1 MSVVIFVLLSSQD
14 GFTRKWTD
22 GRAPA
27 LYNGISSTVAFLLG
41 ATTSI
46 ISGFLGMKIAVYANA
61 RTALEARKGIAP
73 AFMAGKTL
81 HIIAGLVDDFTGHA
95 AFQCQVQILMGAVV
109 TAAFRSGAVMGF
121 LLAGN
126 GLLVIYITIMV
137 YKKVSVIVIP
147 LCSAR
152 LLAVLQSGV
161 MMPVQIYTQCL
172 QFTTAQRLIPYTPVT
187 RLLL

>member
-73 AFMAGKTL
+73 AFMAGRFTYYDIMQL
-81 HIIAGLVDDFTGHA
+81 H
-95 AFQCQVQILMGAVV
+95 
-109 TAAFRSGAVMGF
+109 
-121 LLAGN
+121 
-126 GLLVIYITIMV
+126 TIMV
-137 YKKVSVIVIP
+137 SHAG
-147 LCSAR
+147 LESDR
-152 LLAVLQSGV
+152 N
-161 MMPVQIYTQCL
+161 
-172 QFTTAQRLIPYTPVT
+172 
-187 RLLL
+187 